1 MVDINARSSR
11 RTCGVLFAL
20 KKRYKRDILQV
31 IKLKREIKNPIKGFR
46 TVNSHIG
53 HMYCNFVNSAKNKMV
68 SRYSDNDSDSSTENF
83 YNSSRSAVSD
93 IIINGPLDFFFHLI
107 QMMLIR
113 NSSHS

>member
-1 MVDINARSSR
+1 MKIGCSDRGRYKCSLFKTSLRRSV
-11 RTCGVLFAL
+11 CF

-31 IKLKREIKNPIKGFR
+31 IKLKREIINPIKGFR

-53 HMYCNFVNSAKNKMV
+53 HMYCNFVNSAKNRMV

-93 IIINGPLDFFFHLI
+93 IIINGPLDFFFI
-107 QMMLIR
+107 
-113 NSSHS
+113 